1 MALHPTLATIA
12 DMYRLDRPGGP
23 ASPGF
28 RAYHA
33 RVVATPGLVHYRY
46 AHAPH

>member
-1 MALHPTLATIA
+1 MALHPTLATMA
-12 DMYRLDRPGGP
+12 DIYRLDRTGGP
-23 ASPGF
+23 ASPRS

-33 RVVATPGLVHYRY
+33 RVASTPALVHCRH